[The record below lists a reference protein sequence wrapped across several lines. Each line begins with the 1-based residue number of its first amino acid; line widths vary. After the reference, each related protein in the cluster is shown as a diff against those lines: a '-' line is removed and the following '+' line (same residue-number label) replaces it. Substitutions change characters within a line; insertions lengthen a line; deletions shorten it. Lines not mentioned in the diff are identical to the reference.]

1 MRRREF
7 IVGLGSTAAWP
18 VATQA
23 QQPALPVI
31 GYIGPSPDL
40 KSRNNAAFFR
50 GLNEAGYADGRNVT
64 IAYRWVEGHNDRLP
78 GFVSE
83 LVSRRVAVI
92 AVVDSTAAVLAAK
105 AATQTIPI
113 VFRIGGDPIANG
125 LVASLNRPGGNIT
138 GTTTLGVQLGA
149 KRLEL
154 LRELLPPG
162 AAVVLIANPTNANSV
177 RETEEI
183 QAAARV
189 LGLRL
194 LILKVSSPN
203 DIEAA
208 FASIARQDIGGV
220 MNADDPLLGQERDR
234 IVALVARLAVPAIYS
249 NRGFFEAGGLMS
261 YGTDMPEG
269 FRQAGVYTG
278 RILKGEKPADLPVQ
292 QSTRVEL
299 TLNLKTAKALGITFP
314 TALLTRADE
323 VIE

>member
-1 MRRREF
+1 MNGGEDDLDWRF
-7 IVGLGSTAAWP
+7 
-18 VATQA
+18 
-23 QQPALPVI
+23 VI
-31 GYIGPSPDL
+31 M
-40 KSRNNAAFFR
+40 
-50 GLNEAGYADGRNVT
+50 
-64 IAYRWVEGHNDRLP
+64 
-78 GFVSE
+78 
-83 LVSRRVAVI
+83 
-92 AVVDSTAAVLAAK
+92 
-105 AATQTIPI
+105 
-113 VFRIGGDPIANG
+113 
-125 LVASLNRPGGNIT
+125 RPGLDPYEN
-138 GTTTLGVQLGA
+138 
-149 KRLEL
+149 L

-162 AAVVLIANPTNANSV
+162 AAVVLLANPTNANSV

-208 FASIARQDIGGV
+208 FASIARQDISGV
-220 MNADDPLLGQERDR
+220 INADDPLLGQERDR

-292 QSTRVEL
+292 QITNVKL
-299 TLNLKTAKALGITFP
+299 YINLQTAKALGLAMP
-314 TALLTRADE
+314 LPLLRRADE